1 MVLEYRFYLE
11 NGGFDMFK
19 LETDKNGNTV
29 TMKWYMDNL
38 KDKIKMAEK
47 EIQTLSNYTEQDLEK
62 VIDSIIN
69 NFAIGDIVIT
79 ESNELIDG
87 YKRIIAINSFIDNH
101 IKYNEKYYSELSIEE
116 KKIFDNYRFRIFVL

>member
-1 MVLEYRFYLE
+1 
-11 NGGFDMFK
+11 MFK